1 MVMRI
6 TGLGQGPL
14 ADRRLLGERQRKDD
28 DRPGEGPPRQA
39 QDRVERRY
47 GQSEQLRAE
56 FAALNGA
63 IQQTEDALAMATAA
77 EEGMG
82 RAAER
87 LQALE
92 GRLRPLADDGKA
104 EVATKAQPDWLLET
118 LAALEQ
124 IAETTC
130 FGPLRLLD
138 GSLGCAGVAVGD
150 GLEFVGAAPGTRSS
164 PPQGYEVMLSEEPVR
179 ATLLGGRAA
188 GGTLPDG
195 IRLLLREG
203 GRRAGICTRSGQ
215 GMQQAA
221 AALHTDAQRAGL
233 ALTVDT
239 TKDGRLVVQHQL
251 FGAAHRFAAA
261 SSLPAVL
268 STPEGGPRI
277 VANGRDI
284 AGTINGEPALG
295 SGQTLTG
302 CAGNPT
308 TAGLVIRYTGLPYTG
323 ANGRLPRSRPAILEP
338 RVFAGRVV
346 VAQQALAF
354 RLGADAADTI
364 HLRLDSVRPQ
374 HLARGVATAGAYA
387 SLADARGRNPA
398 EARDALRLVA
408 RARDEIAQRRA
419 ALHELVHGRLTGMLA
434 RLRVQ
439 SQNFAAASQDLLV
452 PGAAIQAVQALSRH
466 ILREARSALT
476 AQAHPPQGSL
486 LELLGEPGQGP
497 RGPRWN

>member
-1 MVMRI
+1 
-6 TGLGQGPL
+6 
-14 ADRRLLGERQRKDD
+14 
-28 DRPGEGPPRQA
+28 
-39 QDRVERRY
+39 
-47 GQSEQLRAE
+47 
-56 FAALNGA
+56 
-63 IQQTEDALAMATAA
+63 
-77 EEGMG
+77 
-82 RAAER
+82 
-87 LQALE
+87 
-92 GRLRPLADDGKA
+92 
-104 EVATKAQPDWLLET
+104 
-118 LAALEQ
+118 
-124 IAETTC
+124 
-130 FGPLRLLD
+130 
-138 GSLGCAGVAVGD
+138 
-150 GLEFVGAAPGTRSS
+150 
-164 PPQGYEVMLSEEPVR
+164 
-179 ATLLGGRAA
+179 
-188 GGTLPDG
+188 
-195 IRLLLREG
+195 
-203 GRRAGICTRSGQ
+203 
-215 GMQQAA
+215 
-221 AALHTDAQRAGL
+221 
-233 ALTVDT
+233 
-239 TKDGRLVVQHQL
+239 
-251 FGAAHRFAAA
+251 
-261 SSLPAVL
+261 
-268 STPEGGPRI
+268 
-277 VANGRDI
+277 
-284 AGTINGEPALG
+284 
-295 SGQTLTG
+295 LTG

-486 LELLGEPGQGP
+486 LELLGEPGKGP